1 MALLPDHERSMTDL
15 LVRVLKAQEQQGE
28 RISRFLHDEAGPL
41 LSTIGL
47 QLDLLRMDLG
57 EKSAEVSSRLVE
69 LQKLLEQAVV
79 QVRDL
84 SYELNPAVVE
94 RAGLQSALERLA
106 AWYGKSFSG
115 ALRLGFDASVRLP
128 AAAATAMYRIARLA
142 LDNAVE
148 HAGCSQIEVL
158 VKPVEGAA
166 TLEVIDNGRGFFVA
180 QARDQARGLGLD
192 LMRHHASQAGL
203 QLWIASAPEKGTIVR
218 ACYRAPE
225 SQGP

>member
-94 RAGLQSALERLA
+94 RAGFQFALERLA

-148 HAGCSQIEVL
+148 HAGCSQIAVL
-158 VKPVEGAA
+158 VKPAEGAA

>member
-1 MALLPDHERSMTDL
+1 VGSWTDL

-94 RAGLQSALERLA
+94 RAGLQFALERLA

-148 HAGCSQIEVL
+148 HAGCSQIAVL

-166 TLEVIDNGRGFFVA
+166 TLEVIDNGRGFSVD